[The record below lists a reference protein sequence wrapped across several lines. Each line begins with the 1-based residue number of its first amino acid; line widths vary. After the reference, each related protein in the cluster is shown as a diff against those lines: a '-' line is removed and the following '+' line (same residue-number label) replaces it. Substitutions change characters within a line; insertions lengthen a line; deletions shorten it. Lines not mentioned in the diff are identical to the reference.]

1 MSRSMGVAACAL
13 WLVIACS
20 AQSVQP
26 AAPALDLSL
35 EKAIEMALSPQGNTT
50 VQLAHESEQMAH
62 SRYTD
67 ARAGL
72 LPNLDGSV
80 AEQNQIVNLRALGVR
95 SVPNSGIV
103 LPTEVGPFYTFDA
116 RMHLN
121 QNVLNLSTIRRWQAA
136 QQDVHAAKAETDGVS
151 QRIAGAVAKIYADAL
166 RADADVDAA
175 KANLTFAEAL
185 RDLAAN
191 RVSVGE
197 GTDLELTRSKLS
209 VARDQQRLLA
219 AQTERTRAYLD
230 LINVLNLNWNTGLR
244 LTGTLG
250 SPSAE
255 VFTPEEAVAVALKSR
270 ADFRVQENRTE
281 SAKLSYS
288 AAKYERMPSIVG
300 YADYG
305 VISGVQTHT
314 IGAALRVPIF
324 DGGRL
329 DSDRAQTSSLIR
341 QEQIRQTQLRNQVE
355 LEIRQSLATLAST
368 EQQVQ
373 VAEQAVTLA
382 EDELGRARRRYEA
395 GIANSLEVS
404 DAQTQLETAR
414 NDRVA
419 ALFNYTNA
427 RIDLA
432 QAMGTIKQ
440 IRF

>member
-1 MSRSMGVAACAL
+1 MSRSTGIAIGVL
-13 WLVIACS
+13 LLVMACS

-26 AAPALDLSL
+26 AAPARDLSL
-35 EKAIEMALSPQGNTT
+35 EKAIEMALSPRGNTT

-62 SRYTD
+62 SRYSD
-67 ARAGL
+67 ARASL

-80 AEQNQIVNLRALGVR
+80 TEQNQIVNLRALGVR
-95 SVPNSGIV
+95 SVPNSGVV
-103 LPTEVGPFYTFDA
+103 LPEEVGPFYTFDA

-151 QRIAGAVAKIYADAL
+151 QRIAATVAKIYAAAL
-166 RADADVDAA
+166 HADADVEAA
-175 KANLTFAEAL
+175 KANISFAEAL

-191 RVSVGE
+191 RATVGE
-197 GTDLELTRSKLS
+197 GTDLELTRAKLS

-219 AQTERTRAYLD
+219 AQTEETRAYLD
-230 LINVLNLNWNTGLR
+230 LINVLNLNWNTALH

-250 SPSAE
+250 SQSAE
-255 VFTPEEAVAVALKSR
+255 TLTAEEAVAVALKSR
-270 ADFRVQENRTE
+270 ADFKVQEDRTE
-281 SAKLSYS
+281 SAKLNYS

-355 LEIRQSLATLAST
+355 LEIRQSLATVTSM

-373 VAEQAVTLA
+373 VAAQAVALA

-395 GIANSLEVS
+395 GVTNSLEVN
-404 DAQTQLETAR
+404 DAQTQLEAAR
-414 NDRVA
+414 KDRVA
-419 ALFNYTNA
+419 ALFNYTSA

-432 QAMGTIKQ
+432 QAMGTVKQ